1 MGPEQ
6 PRQSSHENATP
17 GSSTAP
23 EQSTATFQDE
33 NAKLNSVGSPAESA
47 GRRVLWRHPIG
58 PSLDHSL
65 FRSGGHYGSSMTS
78 RRATEIKDL
87 GNRGIC
93 ATSEPRKEPRSL
105 HESGLQGDDQF
116 SSR

>member
-33 NAKLNSVGSPAESA
+33 ECEVKLGGLSCRICGQEGAVAPSDWPES
-47 GRRVLWRHPIG
+47 
-58 PSLDHSL
+58 
-65 FRSGGHYGSSMTS
+65 
-78 RRATEIKDL
+78 
-87 GNRGIC
+87 
-93 ATSEPRKEPRSL
+93 
-105 HESGLQGDDQF
+105 
-116 SSR
+116 